1 MSKFSRLSR
10 TSDLLL
16 EALVVFDR
24 SVFTFFFSTDC
35 PPCAWPLGDAKDDAI
50 LELLRMVVEQ
60 KGCFAT

>member
-35 PPCAWPLGDAKDDAI
+35 PPSGDAKDDDI
-50 LELLRMVVEQ
+50 LENGGGE
-60 KGCFAT
+60 KGCFTT